1 MTSQIW
7 KLVIGWEGRY
17 EVSNDGQVRS
27 WWYGKKHLSEP
38 RILKIK
44 IDRYGYPV
52 VCLHH
57 KERKKY
63 PPIHKL
69 VAQAFI
75 PKANEQL
82 QVNHIDGN
90 KQNNK
95 VSNLEWVTNKENMN
109 HAFKTGLIAKE
120 NPSAGRKRRYKSAI
134 ERELSQKRAKALWAD
149 GSYKEKMQKR
159 YNSEEYITELRER
172 RKNQKP
178 PTLGR
183 KRINNGSEEKAVKQ
197 EEVSIYLK
205 NGWNLGRLFFNT
217 QKRG

>member
-7 KLVIGWEGRY
+7 KPVIGWEGRY
-17 EVSNDGQVRS
+17 DVSNDGQVRS

-57 KERKKY
+57 KELKKY

-75 PKANEQL
+75 PKSNEKL

-120 NPSAGRKRRYKSAI
+120 NLSAGQKRRYQSAV
-134 ERELSQKRAKALWAD
+134 ERELSRKRAKALWAD
-149 GSYKEKMQKR
+149 DLYKEKMRKKCSAKE
-159 YNSEEYITELRER
+159 NITAFKEQ
-172 RKNQKP
+172 RKNQAP

-183 KRINNGSEEKAVKQ
+183 KRINNGFKEKVVKQ
-197 EEVSIYLK
+197 EEISIYLK
-205 NGWNLGRLFFNT
+205 NGWILGRLSFNT